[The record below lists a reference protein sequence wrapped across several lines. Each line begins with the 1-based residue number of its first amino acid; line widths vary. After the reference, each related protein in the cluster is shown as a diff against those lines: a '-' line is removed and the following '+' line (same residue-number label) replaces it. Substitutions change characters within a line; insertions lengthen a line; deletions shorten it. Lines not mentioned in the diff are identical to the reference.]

1 MKELKGLREDTN
13 SSMNLK
19 KIAKHVLRVPK
30 KTLALVQEN
39 PDWKVEF
46 NNEKETFQE
55 TQDEIKMEQKNTIT
69 QLGNPGETSH
79 AV

>member
-30 KTLALVQEN
+30 KTLVLIQEN
-39 PDWKVEF
+39 PNWKAEF
-46 NNEKETFQE
+46 NNEIEIFQE
-55 TQDEIKMEQKNTIT
+55 TQAEIKMEQKN
-69 QLGNPGETSH
+69 LNNPIEKPRGKPH
-79 AV
+79 K

>member
-30 KTLALVQEN
+30 KTLVLIQEN
-39 PDWKVEF
+39 PDWKAEF
-46 NNEKETFQE
+46 NNEIEIFQE
-55 TQDEIKMEQKNTIT
+55 TQAEIKMEQKILN
-69 QLGNPGETSH
+69 NPIRKPRGKPH
-79 AV
+79 K